1 MNWEE
6 DREASFSSGR
16 FKTPNDIQQRM
27 LDKAQSQS
35 TVALLYLGLFLFGV
49 GLLATLVYFL
59 V

>member
-6 DREASFSSGR
+6 DREESFSSGR
-16 FKTPNDIQQRM
+16 FKTSNDIQQKM
-27 LDKAQSQS
+27 LERAQAKS
-35 TVALLYLGLFLFGV
+35 TVALIYLGLFLFGV

>member
-6 DREASFSSGR
+6 DREEYLLSGR
-16 FKTPNDIQQRM
+16 FKSPDDIQKKI
-27 LDKAQSQS
+27 LDKAQTKS
-35 TVALLYLGLFLFGV
+35 TEALLYLCLLLFGV

>member
-6 DREASFSSGR
+6 DRKESFSSGR
-16 FKTPNDIQQRM
+16 FKTPNDIQQKM
-27 LDKAQSQS
+27 LERAQAKS
-35 TVALLYLGLFLFGV
+35 TVALIYLGLFLFGV

>member
-6 DREASFSSGR
+6 DREESFSSGR
-16 FKTPNDIQQRM
+16 FKTPNDIQQKM
-27 LDKAQSQS
+27 LDRAQAKS
-35 TVALLYLGLFLFGV
+35 TVVLLYLGIFLFGV

>member
-6 DREASFSSGR
+6 DREESFLSGR
-16 FKTPNDIQQRM
+16 FKTPNDIQQKM
-27 LDKAQSQS
+27 LERAQAKS
-35 TVALLYLGLFLFGV
+35 TVALIYLGLFLFGV

>member
-6 DREASFSSGR
+6 DREESFSSGR
-16 FKTPNDIQQRM
+16 FKTPNDIQQKM